1 MRRLLSNK
9 LFIVILTSLLLLS
22 AIILS
27 CVPDSPVKNIL
38 KPVGAIVSPI
48 QRGIKDLGNQFT
60 DFWVAI
66 TDGIAIRQENEE
78 LREEIIRLEYL
89 LTRNEEARIRYEE
102 LMDAFHIRD
111 TFSNFEIYGA
121 TILSRESDEWFSVI
135 RIALGLSDGIPQVD
149 NNSYVVVDPRMN
161 LVGRI
166 IEINNG
172 ESTILPI
179 LHEGFVVVGKVNE
192 VNGATV
198 TITGDAAL
206 KRDEL
211 CLVTNIDEN
220 VILEVGDEIVTSG
233 EGGLFPQGIPIG
245 VIESV
250 DYSDPLNITATLRP
264 YSNIG
269 SLNDVF
275 VMVPINAEELSE
287 QLETSQ
293 TEETEAD
300 S

>member
-220 VILEVGDEIVTSG
+220 FILEVGDEIVTSG

>member
-1 MRRLLSNK
+1 M
-9 LFIVILTSLLLLS
+9 
-22 AIILS
+22 
-27 CVPDSPVKNIL
+27 KNIL

-48 QRGIKDLGNQFT
+48 QRGFKDLGNQFT

-166 IEINNG
+166 IEINNA

-220 VILEVGDEIVTSG
+220 IILEVGDEIVTSG

>member
-166 IEINNG
+166 IEINNA